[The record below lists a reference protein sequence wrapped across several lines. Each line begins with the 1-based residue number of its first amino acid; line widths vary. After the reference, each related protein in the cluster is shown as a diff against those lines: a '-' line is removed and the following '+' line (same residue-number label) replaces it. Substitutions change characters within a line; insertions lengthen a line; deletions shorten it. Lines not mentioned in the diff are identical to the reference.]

1 MKKLKLCVMLGGVV
15 MLSGCFATV
24 SPNGSVRVAYWDT
37 PSVVIH
43 EPPRRVERRYYP
55 SPKPRY
61 SHKTGKYHPVLA
73 KRGKSSFTEKSFGK
87 GNKKAGFK
95 KREAEKGKKF
105 SHNTKSKKT
114 GKKSFFQEFKKQHN
128 KHAKE
133 GGKKS
138 FGTGGKKIAGKNS
151 GPKDGREQFKQERK
165 KELGKNHQGGRK

>member
-24 SPNGSVRVAYWDT
+24 LPNGSVRVAYWDT

-95 KREAEKGKKF
+95 KRESEK
-105 SHNTKSKKT
+105 

-128 KHAKE
+128 RHAKE

-151 GPKDGREQFKQERK
+151 GPKGGREQFKQERK
-165 KELGKNHQGGRK
+165 KELGKNRQGGRK